1 VVLGRH
7 GEIRPAD
14 SPTGLAQPI
23 ERLWAGD
30 FVQEMEVDVK
40 QVWLTH
46 RPSDEVGLPD
56 LLGQRAGRVAP
67 CGLAVFAHA
76 RPRTSSCGGAIA
88 AEASRRRSTMVHM
101 RVRNGSAT
109 GLISRIARRQYQR
122 MDNSSGV
129 GVLDKAARVLSAL
142 EAGPATLAA
151 LVAATGLARPTA
163 HRLAVALEHHRLVAR
178 DMQGRF
184 ILGPRLSELA
194 SAAGEDRLL
203 AAAAPVLAYLRDVTG
218 ESAQLYRRQ
227 GDLRVC
233 VSAAERM
240 SGLRDT
246 VPVGSALP
254 MTAGSGAQILL
265 AWEEPDRLHRGLQ
278 GAKFTATTLAG
289 VRRRGWAQS
298 VAEREPGV
306 ASVSAPVRGP
316 SNRVVAAVS
325 VSGPIE
331 RLSRAP
337 GRLFAP
343 AVLAASERLTEAL
356 RRANAA

>member
-1 VVLGRH
+1 
-7 GEIRPAD
+7 
-14 SPTGLAQPI
+14 
-23 ERLWAGD
+23 
-30 FVQEMEVDVK
+30 
-40 QVWLTH
+40 
-46 RPSDEVGLPD
+46 
-56 LLGQRAGRVAP
+56 
-67 CGLAVFAHA
+67 
-76 RPRTSSCGGAIA
+76 
-88 AEASRRRSTMVHM
+88 MVHM

-142 EAGPATLAA
+142 EAGPSTLAA

-343 AVLAASERLTEAL
+343 AVLAAGERLTEAL